1 MSNHLL
7 SSLNE
12 SQRRSVELTEGP
24 LLIIAGAGSGKTRMI
39 THRIAYLMEKNVAPQ
54 KILALTFTNKAAREM
69 GERIADLRKG
79 KKGEAPLTATFHSFA
94 MMVLKNTIH
103 LLGYTNRFTIYDTQ
117 DSVSLMKEVMREHD
131 VDITAID
138 ARDLLDV
145 YSRFRRGQKDAA
157 GEYIGLTRQLC
168 ESFQEHKKAYNAL
181 DFDDLIYLLLEIF
194 STHEEVLEQYRRQ
207 FQYIMVDE
215 FQDTSR
221 EQYRIVRLLAQEHR
235 NLAVVGDDDQSI
247 YSWRGA
253 DYGNI
258 IQFEKDFPERT
269 EIFLD
274 RNYRSTGMILSAANQ
289 LILNNSERKKKN
301 LWTQED
307 QGTAITLIES
317 EDSEK
322 EAADIAERIRQDSFT
337 HNRPYSDYAI
347 LVRTNHLLP
356 TLETQLMDRHMS
368 VNVSGGMSFYD
379 RREVKDVIAYIRVLV
394 NKNDDIALLRIIN
407 TPKRRIGLTTLKYL
421 RSIKDSH
428 GISYY
433 EAIRIIVESPSSENS
448 RQKDALS
455 SFLNL
460 IDLYSQMFMGE
471 RNGKHRILSRLLD
484 EIHYRSYLIGEYP
497 TNEKT
502 AQAKYLS
509 ALQYIKFFRQWE
521 EEHAGDE
528 SIYDYLRR
536 LTLTSSEKS
545 DRDEGT
551 SAISLMT
558 MHASKGLEFHTV
570 FLAGIE
576 DSIIPHRRSVE
587 ENDGNLE
594 EERRLFYVAITRARK
609 HLFISYAKMR
619 KVRGEQIT
627 TSPSRFL
634 SEITDVHFAA
644 PEEPK
649 EMTKEDHMDR
659 LKAFLNVLD
668 DKERKEA

>member
-1 MSNHLL
+1 MSMHLL

-12 SQRRSVELTEGP
+12 SQRRSVEQTEGP

-39 THRIAYLMEKNVAPQ
+39 THRIVYLMEKGVPPQ
-54 KILALTFTNKAAREM
+54 NILALTFTNKAAREM
-69 GERIADLRKG
+69 GERIGELRTG
-79 KKGEAPLTATFHSFA
+79 HKGEVPLTATFHSFA
-94 MMVLKNTIH
+94 MMVLKSTIH
-103 LLGYTNRFTIYDTQ
+103 LLGYTSRFTIYDTQ
-117 DSVSLMKEVMREHD
+117 DCISLMKEVMREHD

-145 YSRFRRGQKDAA
+145 YSRFRRGQKEAR
-157 GEYIGLTRQLC
+157 GEFTGLTRDLC
-168 ESFQEHKKAYNAL
+168 ISFQEHKKGYNAL

-194 STHEEVLEQYRRQ
+194 TTHEEVLDRYRNQ
-207 FQYIMVDE
+207 FRYIMVDE

-221 EQYRIVRLLAQEHR
+221 EQYRIVRLLAENHR
-235 NLAVVGDDDQSI
+235 NIAVVGDDDQSI

-307 QGTAITLIES
+307 QGTAITLMES
-317 EDSEK
+317 EDNEK

-356 TLETQLMDRHMS
+356 ALETQLMDRQMS

-394 NKNDDIALLRIIN
+394 NAQDDIALLRIIN
-407 TPKRRIGLTTLKYL
+407 TPKRRIGLTTLKLL
-421 RSIKDSH
+421 RSIKDAH
-428 GISYY
+428 GVSYY
-433 EAIRIIVESPSSENS
+433 EAIRMAVESPSGESS

-455 SFLNL
+455 GFLSL
-460 IDLYSQMFMGE
+460 IDQYSEMFMKSGSP
-471 RNGKHRILSRLLD
+471 RHRVLSRLLD
-484 EIHYRSYLIGEYP
+484 EIHYRSYLLGEYP

-502 AQAKYLS
+502 AQAKYMS
-509 ALQYIKFFRQWE
+509 AVQYIKFFRQWE
-521 EEHAGDE
+521 EEHASDE

-545 DRDEGT
+545 ERDEGS

-609 HLFISYAKMR
+609 HLFISYARER
-619 KVRGEQIT
+619 KVRGEVVAS
-627 TSPSRFL
+627 SPSRFL
-634 SEITDVHFAA
+634 SEIADMHFAP

-649 EMTKEDHMDR
+649 EMTREDHMDR

-668 DKERKEA
+668 EKERKEA